1 MEYHIY
7 LNSQT
12 LFFFNFVEFLDTIS
26 AILMNTTPKNLYDK
40 CSIL

>member
-1 MEYHIY
+1 MKYHIY
-7 LNSQT
+7 LDSQT
-12 LFFFNFVEFLDTIS
+12 LFFFNYVEFLDAIS